1 MTLVKDK
8 DLDGLM
14 TPRFAH
20 VIFNTREDAM
30 KALNRGAFDLTAD
43 KMQKWFEEGEIAN
56 RLSRDSGFKPQ
67 LNVDLARRPRRD
79 GHKPIKVKDETKYTL
94 KFT

>member
-1 MTLVKDK
+1 MTLVKDE

-30 KALNRGAFDLTAD
+30 KALDRGAFDLTAD
-43 KMQKWFEEGEIAN
+43 KIQKWFEQGENVN
-56 RLSRDSGFKPQ
+56 RLSRESGFKPQ
-67 LNVDLARRPRRD
+67 LNVDLARRQRRD
-79 GHKPIKVKDETKYTL
+79 GHKL
-94 KFT
+94 